1 MIDILEQSSLK
12 EIILFLNRLRTK
24 SSDPFVDVAAK
35 VLDKLSNIMSLQY
48 KQISVLLMEEYDMMD
63 DKMASETLLY
73 DLAGKIVELVT

>member
-1 MIDILEQSSLK
+1 M
-12 EIILFLNRLRTK
+12 NRLRTK

-35 VLDKLSNIMSLQY
+35 VLDKLSNIVSLQY